1 MHAYSVVQSWPTLT
15 NPRRPTSLLCPWDVS
30 VKNWSGLPFLS
41 PKDLPNPG
49 IEHASPASLALA
61 GGFLTT
67 ETPRKPQTK

>member
-1 MHAYSVVQSWPTLT
+1 MHAYSVIQSWPTLT

-41 PKDLPNPG
+41 PGDLPNPG
-49 IEHASPASLALA
+49 IEHACPASLTLA
-61 GGFLTT
+61 GGFFTT